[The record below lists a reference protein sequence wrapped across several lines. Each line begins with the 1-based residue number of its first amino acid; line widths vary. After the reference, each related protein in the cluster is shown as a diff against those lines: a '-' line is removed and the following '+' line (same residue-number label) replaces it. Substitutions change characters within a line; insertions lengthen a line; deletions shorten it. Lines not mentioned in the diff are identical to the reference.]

1 MSPARAMGLPDAE
14 IVAALKRGD
23 QAVFADL
30 VDAYSPGLMRVAR
43 MYVRDRAVAEE
54 VVQETWIAVLRGI
67 DRFEGR
73 SSLKTWIYRILMNTA
88 KTRGQ
93 REARSVPFSAAAGP
107 DEPSVDP
114 DRFLDADH
122 QFAGGWML
130 GPSEWQTPE
139 EELLQGETRDAILE
153 AIEQL
158 PESQRAVIT
167 MRDVEGFPPEEV
179 SEALGISDGNQRVL
193 LHRARSKVRQAI
205 EAYLGAVEPSPTAVE
220 MS

>member
-1 MSPARAMGLPDAE
+1 MSTARPPALPDAE

-23 QAVFADL
+23 EAVFATI
-30 VDAYSPGLMRVAR
+30 VDAWSPGLMRMAQ

-88 KTRGQ
+88 KTRG
-93 REARSVPFSAAAGP
+93 RGGAGSVPFSAAAGRA
-107 DEPSVDP
+107 EPSVDP

-139 EELLQGETRDAILE
+139 GELLQGETRDAILA
-153 AIEQL
+153 AIEEL
-158 PESQRAVIT
+158 PEQQRAVIT
-167 MRDVEGFPPEEV
+167 LRDVEGFPADEV
-179 SEALGISDGNQRVL
+179 SQALGISDGN
-193 LHRARSKVRQAI
+193 
-205 EAYLGAVEPSPTAVE
+205 
-220 MS
+220 